1 MAPTL
6 YMQAAHPISPL
17 NVPPVAY
24 VLPTHELMERSAD
37 TRAAESNYLDVNREL
52 SLSRL
57 QSFHAGAKNA
67 AAAVGPF
74 ELLQRKFGFQ
84 QSSVNNQ

>member
-1 MAPTL
+1 MMRPDGSRAP
-6 YMQAAHPISPL
+6 
-17 NVPPVAY
+17 V
-24 VLPTHELMERSAD
+24 R
-37 TRAAESNYLDVNREL
+37 RKAESNYLDVSREL